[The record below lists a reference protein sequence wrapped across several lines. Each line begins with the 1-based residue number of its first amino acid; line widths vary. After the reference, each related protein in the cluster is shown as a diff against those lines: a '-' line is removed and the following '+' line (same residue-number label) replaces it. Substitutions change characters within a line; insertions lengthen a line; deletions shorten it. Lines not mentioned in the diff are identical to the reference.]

1 MIEIKDASLNEA
13 PKKRPTGLSILFV
26 MTMISTGWQLL
37 GFLAGVISRKASSED
52 IENVKLKYADLIKF
66 LRGYGTDEDFEPI
79 LRMENVEIA
88 IIENLQ
94 LFSFLGILFAATGLY
109 GALKMY
115 QGLKQG
121 FHFYIIY
128 SFLSLVHYHFVIGA
142 SEIPLYVLTVNGG
155 LSLFLIYLYSRY
167 LNWMK

>member
-1 MIEIKDASLNEA
+1 MIEIKDVSENEL
-13 PKKRPTGLSILFV
+13 PKKRPAGLSILFV

-37 GFLAGVISRKASSED
+37 GFLAGVVSRKASSED
-52 IENVKLKYADLIKF
+52 IENVKLKYANLINF
-66 LRGYGTDEDFEPI
+66 LKGYGTDEDFDPI

-88 IIENLQ
+88 IVENLQ
-94 LFSFLGILFAATGLY
+94 LFSFIGILFAATGLY

-128 SFLSLVHYHFVIGA
+128 SLLSLVHYHFVIGA
-142 SEIPLYVLTVNGG
+142 SEIPLYVLTVNGC

>member
-1 MIEIKDASLNEA
+1 MIEIKDASSNEA

-26 MTMISTGWQLL
+26 MTMISTGWQLF

-128 SFLSLVHYHFVIGA
+128 GFINL
-142 SEIPLYVLTVNGG
+142 
-155 LSLFLIYLYSRY
+155 
-167 LNWMK
+167 

>member
-1 MIEIKDASLNEA
+1 MIEIKDASANE
-13 PKKRPTGLSILFV
+13 PREKRPTVLSILFV

-37 GFLAGVISRKASSED
+37 GFVAGVLSGKASSED
-52 IENVKLKYADLIKF
+52 IENVKLKYADLINLLK
-66 LRGYGTDEDFEPI
+66 GYGSDEDFEPI

-88 IIENLQ
+88 IVENLQ
-94 LFSFLGILFAATGLY
+94 FFSFFGILFAAVGLY

-128 SFLSLVHYHFVIGA
+128 SFLSLIHYHLVISA
-142 SEIPLYVLTVNGG
+142 SEIPLYVLAVNGG

-167 LNWMK
+167 LNWMT